1 MGARVAVR
9 QDSVTAVA
17 DWLAMGGHGVFVWS
31 AYALSFAA
39 LVGICVAPLLRM
51 RTLLRRLR
59 RRLAEEGVAEEETG

>member
-9 QDSVTAVA
+9 QDGVTAVA

-31 AYALSFAA
+31 AYALSLAA
-39 LVGICVAPLLRM
+39 LLGICVAPLLRM
-51 RTLLRRLR
+51 RALLRRLR